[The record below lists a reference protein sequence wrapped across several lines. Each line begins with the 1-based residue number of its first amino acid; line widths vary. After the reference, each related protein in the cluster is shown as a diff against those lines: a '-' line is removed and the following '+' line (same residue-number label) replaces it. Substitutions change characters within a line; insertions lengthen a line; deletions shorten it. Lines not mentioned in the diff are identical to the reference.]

1 MGYVIP
7 PTYSRVTLEYAPASP
22 MGSNLVTG
30 FGVDT
35 PPGDVL
41 LDKVEQWWDE
51 SLKLRTSNKYTLLRI
66 EARNDVSVED
76 RTIGETGALLDD
88 PAPPNTAALIRFG
101 TGLVGRQYRGRM
113 YLPGVLLD
121 SEVSDSGTINS
132 TVQASLL
139 GTMLYLKDLLDSA
152 DYAPVILHSGV
163 GTPTTIS
170 SINVETSVATQRR
183 RLRR

>member
-7 PTYSRVTLEYAPASP
+7 PSYSRVTLEYAPGSP
-22 MGSNLVTG
+22 MGSNIVTG

-35 PPGDVL
+35 PPGDNL
-41 LDKVEQWWDE
+41 LDKVHQWWDE

-66 EARNDVSVED
+66 EARNDVSVEEQ
-76 RTIGETGALLDD
+76 TVGATGSLTDP

-121 SEVSDSGTINS
+121 SEVRDDGTIND
-132 TVQASLL
+132 TVQASIL
-139 GTMLYLKDLLDSA
+139 GVMLYLKDLLDTS

-163 GTPTTIS
+163 GTPTTIT
-170 SINVETSVATQRR
+170 SINVESTVATQRR